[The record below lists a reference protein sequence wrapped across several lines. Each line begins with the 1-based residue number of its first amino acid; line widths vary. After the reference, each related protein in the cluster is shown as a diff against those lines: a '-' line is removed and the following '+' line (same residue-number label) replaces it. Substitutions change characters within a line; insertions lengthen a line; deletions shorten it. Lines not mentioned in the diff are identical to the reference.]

1 MRSKF
6 TVSRVCEGFGV
17 ALLCAL
23 FLLVFL
29 QVIFRYVLKISV
41 PWTEEIARVTAIW
54 LTFIGAAVVQAAR
67 AQIASTYFA
76 ERLPERLRLA
86 LGVITS
92 LVSLIFLY
100 FALRGSINMARVS
113 WIIGMGSVPWL
124 STAWLYLAPIVG
136 LPITMFFVLR
146 DIAVLVGAVGR
157 RTGVSSVQ

>member
-1 MRSKF
+1 MRSKL
-6 TVSRVCEGFGV
+6 TVLAICEGFGV
-17 ALLCAL
+17 ALLSAL

-29 QVIFRYVLKISV
+29 QVIFRYILKISV
-41 PWTEEIARVTAIW
+41 PWTEEVARVIAIW

-76 ERLPERLRLA
+76 ERLPERLRVA

-92 LVSLIFLY
+92 LASLAFLY
-100 FALRGSINMARVS
+100 LALRGSINMAKES

-146 DIAVLVGAVGR
+146 DIVVLVGSAGR
-157 RTGVSSVQ
+157 RMGVASRQ